1 MLTFQKLIYQL
12 IQFWEKRGCIIHQ
25 GHDVET
31 GAGTFNPA
39 TFLRCLGPE
48 PYNTAYVEPSR
59 RPKDGRYGENPNR
72 VQLFHQFQVILKPSP
87 PNVQEMYLRSLEAI
101 GLKLKEHDIRF
112 VHDDWESPTQGAHG
126 LGWEVWIDGMEVTQF
141 TYFQVIASL
150 PLKPISAEITYG
162 LERLAMYLQN
172 VSNLFD
178 LQWNNQ
184 YTYGEISKRSEV
196 EWSTYNFTEASTEM
210 WFRHFDDFEREAKH
224 LLTKNL
230 PLPAYDFVIKASHA
244 FNLLEARG
252 AVSVTER
259 TGYIGRIRDLARLIA
274 IEYIKMREKEGFP
287 LLAKNPPQPPKKTKI
302 PKLPRTY
309 DPYRTCAF
317 LLEIGSE
324 QLPATFIPIGIRNLT
339 QACSKLFEELKI
351 SHGEMRPYG
360 TPQRLGILIHDLPEG
375 TADKII
381 ERRGPSIQIAF
392 NAKGELTEQG
402 HGFIKIGGYPS
413 CSLEQV
419 KKGKVK
425 GLEIRGDHLFA
436 SLKEKGQSIY
446 ALLSQRLPSLILG
459 LDFPKKMRWGNL
471 DISYPRPIHWIVAL
485 YGQRVIPFLLGDV
498 VSGNTSYGHAQLDP
512 KKILIKEAEEI
523 FLTLKQHK
531 VLADVEERT
540 RSISDQLSSL
550 ESTLQLQALEK
561 KRVLEEVVYLTEW
574 PTLTTAEFDARFL
587 VAPSEIL
594 TSEMIEHQRYFPLAD
609 AEGKLSCQF
618 VITADNTPSPLIKQG
633 NQKVLSARLSDGL
646 FLYNQDSKIP
656 LIQFNEKLQLMTF
669 QKSLGTM
676 LEKVER
682 VIRHAETINQTL
694 ALADQ
699 TKVARAALLC
709 KADLTSQLVGEF
721 PSLQGTI
728 GKYYALKQGEE
739 KEVAEAIEQH
749 WYPKSEHS
757 PLPKTSI
764 GIVISLSDKIDNLL
778 CYFSIGLKPT
788 SSSDPYA
795 LRRQTIGLIK
805 IFIENRL
812 SVNLKELLSKCAEI
826 IKDPVDIEEILH
838 FIASRAQGVF
848 EEYGFAKDTIN
859 ACLTED
865 CPDPYDQFS
874 KVSALHE
881 FRSSSHSFSQ
891 LWEVYK
897 RAKGQLE
904 KEVPSSFNPA
914 LAKEPAE
921 LALLR
926 ALSHMEKQWKGILAE
941 KQYARAF
948 EEMAKLQSPLATLFD
963 TVKILSDDPALRANR
978 IALLHKVFAHFVT
991 LLDFNKIKGAS

>member
-1 MLTFQKLIYQL
+1 MLTFQRLIYQL
-12 IQFWEKRGCIIHQ
+12 IQFWEKKGCIIHQ
-25 GHDVET
+25 GHDLET

-87 PNVQEMYLRSLEAI
+87 PNVQQMYLQSLEAI
-101 GLKLKEHDIRF
+101 GLHLKEHDIRF

-150 PLKPISAEITYG
+150 PLQPISAEITYG

-178 LQWNNQ
+178 LQWNDQ

-196 EWSTYNFTEASTEM
+196 EWSAYNFTEASTEM
-210 WFRHFDDFEREAKH
+210 WFRHFDDFEKEAKH

-252 AVSVTER
+252 AISTTER

-274 IEYIKMREKEGFP
+274 IEYLKMREREGFP
-287 LLAKNPPQPPKKTKI
+287 LLVKNPPMPLKKKKL

-309 DPYRTCAF
+309 DPDRSSAF

-324 QLPATFIPIGIRNLT
+324 ELPASFIPIGMKNLT
-339 QACSKLFEELKI
+339 QACSKLFEELGL
-351 SHGEMRPYG
+351 SHGEIQAYG
-360 TPQRLGILIHDLPEG
+360 TPRRVGVLVHELPEG
-375 TADKII
+375 TFDKIT
-381 ERRGPSIQIAF
+381 ERRGPSVQVAF
-392 NAKGELTEQG
+392 TAQGELTQQG
-402 HGFIKIGGYPS
+402 LGFIKVANHSS
-413 CSLEQV
+413 CSLEQIE
-419 KKGKVK
+419 KGKVK

-436 SLKEKGQSIY
+436 KLKEKGESIY
-446 ALLSQRLPSLILG
+446 TLLSQRLGSLIVG

-471 DISYPRPIHWIVAL
+471 DVFYPRPIHWIVSL
-485 YGQRVIPFLLGDV
+485 YGQQVIPFILGDV
-498 VSGNTSYGHAQLDP
+498 VAGNTSYGHAQLDP
-512 KKILIKEAEEI
+512 RKISIEKASEI
-523 FLTLKQHK
+523 FPLLKQHK
-531 VLADVEERT
+531 VLANVEERSQ
-540 RSISDQLSSL
+540 SIVDQLSSL
-550 ESTLQLQALEK
+550 EATLQLQALEK

-574 PTLTTAEFDARFL
+574 PKLTTAEFAPRFL
-587 VAPSEIL
+587 QAPSEVLI
-594 TSEMIEHQRYFPLAD
+594 SEMVEHQRYFPLAD
-609 AEGKLSCQF
+609 AQGRLSCHF
-618 VITADNTPSPLIKQG
+618 VITADNTPSSLIKQG

-646 FLYNQDSKIP
+646 FLYEQDSKTP
-656 LIQFNEKLQLMTF
+656 LIEFNKKLHLMTF
-669 QKSLGTM
+669 QKELGTM

-682 VIRHAETINQTL
+682 LILHAEKINQALT
-694 ALADQ
+694 LADQ

-721 PSLQGTI
+721 PLLQGTI
-728 GKYYALKQGEE
+728 GKYFALKQGEE
-739 KEVAEAIEQH
+739 KEIAQAIEEH

-764 GIVISLSDKIDNLL
+764 GIVVSLSDKIDNLL

-805 IFIENRL
+805 ILIENRL
-812 SVNLKELLSKCAEI
+812 SINLKELLTTCSAI
-826 IKDPVDIEEILH
+826 VQRSVDVDEILH
-838 FIASRAQGVF
+838 FIASRAQGVL

-859 ACLTED
+859 ACLTETSLD
-865 CPDPYDQFS
+865 LYDQFS
-874 KVSALHE
+874 KVAALHE
-881 FRSSSHSFSQ
+881 FRSSSHSFSK

-897 RAKGQLE
+897 RAKGQLD
-904 KEVPSSFNPA
+904 KEAPSSFNPA

-926 ALSHMEKQWKGILAE
+926 ALSHMEKHWAGILAE
-941 KQYARAF
+941 KQYTRAF

-978 IALLHKVFAHFVT
+978 IALLHKVFAHFVG